1 METLSQRHNSASALR
16 CIGQTLQHLEIEAF
30 ELKRYFR
37 DFRLLAGDPNPP
49 YTALIELNFSPE
61 RIEALEREGQGRR
74 GQSNLNLSFD
84 SLPEMLRAIGEY
96 IDNKQGRLRR
106 IDNSCS
112 STPNNPIMTIEYET
126 RTGDLQTEN
135 LTMSSLHDA
144 SVRMYRRRRKQ
155 SVVNG

>member
-1 METLSQRHNSASALR
+1 MKTFCLRDNFARALR
-16 CIGQTLQHLEIEAF
+16 CIGQTLQHLEIIAF

-37 DFRLLAGDPNPP
+37 NFRLLAGDPNPP

-61 RIEALEREGQGRR
+61 KIEALEREGQGRR
-74 GQSNLNLSFD
+74 GQSNLNLNFD

-96 IDNKQGRLRR
+96 VDNHQGRLRR

-112 STPNNPIMTIEYET
+112 STLHNPIMTIEYET
-126 RTGDLQTEN
+126 RNGDLQTEN
-135 LTMSSLHDA
+135 LTMISLHDA
-144 SVRMYRRRRKQ
+144 SVRMYRRRSKQ